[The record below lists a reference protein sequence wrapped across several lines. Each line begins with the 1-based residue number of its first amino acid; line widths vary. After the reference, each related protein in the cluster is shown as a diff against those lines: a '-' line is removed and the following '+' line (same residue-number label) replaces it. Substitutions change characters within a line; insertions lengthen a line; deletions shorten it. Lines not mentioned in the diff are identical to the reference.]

1 MIATVLAIIFANS
14 PLHFIYDFILDTP
27 LEVRLGRHIHI
38 GKPLMLR
45 VSALV
50 LPIFAFANAGIPLSG
65 MGISDLFQPVPLG
78 IMLGLTVG
86 KLIGVYGFSV
96 AAMQLPN

>member
-1 MIATVLAIIFANS
+1 
-14 PLHFIYDFILDTP
+14 
-27 LEVRLGRHIHI
+27 
-38 GKPLMLR
+38 MLR

-86 KLIGVYGFSV
+86 KLIGVYGFSRR
-96 AAMQLPN
+96 Q